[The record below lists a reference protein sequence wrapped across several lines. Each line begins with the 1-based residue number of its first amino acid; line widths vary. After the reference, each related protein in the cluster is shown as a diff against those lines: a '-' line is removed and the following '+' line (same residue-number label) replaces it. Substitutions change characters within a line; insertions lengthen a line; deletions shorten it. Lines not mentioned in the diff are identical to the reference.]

1 MPVAFLTA
9 FVLLNVL
16 PTFALSADG
25 DLSKDPQAAHAE
37 IEDTAKETAEEKQA
51 DAVLAKKIVWIG
63 SLKQRTVPKG
73 KSCT

>member
-1 MPVAFLTA
+1 MITKKHKIRMPVAFLTA

-37 IEDTAKETAEEKQA
+37 IEEVGARHQVGQGVQGVGA
-51 DAVLAKKIVWIG
+51 L
-63 SLKQRTVPKG
+63 
-73 KSCT
+73 